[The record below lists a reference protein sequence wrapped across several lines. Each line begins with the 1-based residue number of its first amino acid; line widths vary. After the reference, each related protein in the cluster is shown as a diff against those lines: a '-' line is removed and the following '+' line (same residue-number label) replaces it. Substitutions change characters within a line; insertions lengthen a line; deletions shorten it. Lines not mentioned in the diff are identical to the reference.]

1 MSRNVN
7 SRRSFI
13 KAASIAGIA
22 GLAGCSGQS
31 TSNSG
36 GSSESNGGTIHF
48 LSAENSQAFKDYYQK
63 WASLFEEEHDHTVE
77 LEFVGVGTSQSQRI
91 SKLIQS
97 GDPPEL
103 TTTAPE
109 KGGGLALQG
118 VLADLSNE
126 AEWMQNEWGYEFNED
141 FTFELQG
148 SQYVV
153 PIWVNMTMDWY
164 RVSTWEENTGMTPS
178 EITWS
183 EFTQALAD
191 THNVGERA
199 GHVIPAGESLMSTEF
214 YIDYMFSNG
223 GNIFTREGEDIR
235 LVMDEG
241 ENRQKT
247 MEVLELFEEINEFS
261 VDGSGYGYGQQI
273 ETYWSEQ
280 ANETKYFGA
289 RPLQQAVANNEAVA
303 EDTGLMHPPYK
314 EEKLIKP
321 SQRDGSCLRELTTK
335 KALGSSSNSCLEGN
349 HSSSCFISPR
359 FTIYHH
365 SQLQSTTT
373 SSLIMSLLIH
383 GLRRTIILPLVMLLR
398 WSTQQRHLSVKLI
411 RTTHWP
417 LRYFRA
423 VRLGT

>member
-1 MSRNVN
+1 MTRNIN

-31 TSNSG
+31 TSSSG
-36 GSSESNGGTIHF
+36 GSSGSSGGTIHF

-63 WASLFEEEHDHTVE
+63 WAGLFEEEHDHTVE

-164 RVSTWEENTGMTPS
+164 RVSTWEENVGMTPAKS
-178 EITWS
+178 
-183 EFTQALAD
+183 
-191 THNVGERA
+191 HGV
-199 GHVIPAGESLMSTEF
+199 
-214 YIDYMFSNG
+214 
-223 GNIFTREGEDIR
+223 
-235 LVMDEG
+235 
-241 ENRQKT
+241 
-247 MEVLELFEEINEFS
+247 
-261 VDGSGYGYGQQI
+261 
-273 ETYWSEQ
+273 
-280 ANETKYFGA
+280 
-289 RPLQQAVANNEAVA
+289 
-303 EDTGLMHPPYK
+303 
-314 EEKLIKP
+314 
-321 SQRDGSCLRELTTK
+321 
-335 KALGSSSNSCLEGN
+335 NS
-349 HSSSCFISPR
+349 
-359 FTIYHH
+359 
-365 SQLQSTTT
+365 
-373 SSLIMSLLIH
+373 
-383 GLRRTIILPLVMLLR
+383 LRR
-398 WSTQQRHLSVKLI
+398 
-411 RTTHWP
+411 
-417 LRYFRA
+417 
-423 VRLGT
+423 